1 MPFPAIPPAGAMIGL
16 DLLMIAYSLWA
27 LSTAGPLGRTGWA
40 LGGGLLAWLVLLH
53 TGLAQQALFPA
64 DMPGPAF
71 LAVIVAAVGAVGAA
85 LFSIPTLRRLLLGLD
100 QRELLLL
107 QGVRVFFGAGFLVQ
121 AGTGVLP
128 QGFGILDGITH
139 IGAGFFGLVAAYS
152 WSNGADRIARA
163 WFANLFGLADILI
176 VASTLALVLLPEL
189 GPHHSMMYA
198 VFLPAPLWLWFH
210 LISIWKLLPR
220 QGAQGPA
227 TTRGALVQPGP
238 TQLNQ

>member
-1 MPFPAIPPAGAMIGL
+1 MPFPATPPAWTMIGL
-16 DLLMIAYSLWA
+16 DLLMIVYSIWA

-40 LGGGLLAWLVLLH
+40 VGGGMITWLALLH
-53 TGLAQQALFPA
+53 AGLAQQAIFT
-64 DMPGPAF
+64 DGIIGPVF
-71 LAVIVAAVGAVGAA
+71 LVIIVAAVGAVGAVLLA
-85 LFSIPTLRRLLLGLD
+85 TPALRRLLLGLD
-100 QRELLLL
+100 QRQLLLL
-107 QGVRVFFGAGFLVQ
+107 QGVRVFFGAGFMIQ

-128 QGFGILDGITH
+128 QGFGLLDGITH

-220 QGAQGPA
+220 RQVPA
-227 TTRGALVQPGP
+227 GHALA
-238 TQLNQ
+238 